1 MILRSL
7 FPYRHP
13 SQCRHSFLFCLL
25 FLMRSAG
32 PTLAENANITC
43 NAFYIRVQPCS
54 HCWLGSVHFLT
65 RTKLHK
71 VLGRQLCD
79 RRHPVYGAACQRYSR
94 NVRMWWTLVGI
105 YRLSI
110 FFLQNLCQHKLHLIH
125 FRMRAQKCHFYNAIW
140 QPGKGSARARPQVL
154 RATREKPLE
163 IKKNRPFKKKL
174 RKIADV
180 ACQNAI
186 IHLCIAHIS
195 DIPFQ
200 YITHSKHVQQQN
212 ISYRNMW
219 VVYICN
225 IQCLAVL
232 PNKASTNATERNK

>member
-110 FFLQNLCQHKLHLIH
+110 FFSSKSLSTQITFNSFSNAGTKMPFLQCDMTAREGEREGKTAS
-125 FRMRAQKCHFYNAIW
+125 FACNA
-140 QPGKGSARARPQVL
+140 
-154 RATREKPLE
+154 
-163 IKKNRPFKKKL
+163 
-174 RKIADV
+174 RKTAGD
-180 ACQNAI
+180 
-186 IHLCIAHIS
+186 
-195 DIPFQ
+195 
-200 YITHSKHVQQQN
+200 
-212 ISYRNMW
+212 
-219 VVYICN
+219 
-225 IQCLAVL
+225 
-232 PNKASTNATERNK
+232 